1 MKSDNEGG
9 IFDKIKRWFNQSDE
23 PIFNA
28 STPTKD
34 DPDGWFE
41 DLCEWIDTIF
51 TFRNMAIAGVLICL
65 TVLVALWAFIPD
77 GSRVHVES
85 GQRVHMKI
93 RPGMDA
99 REIGRALEQEGV
111 IDSALRFRLLVKLY
125 GYGDQLKVGTYNFK
139 TGMTYNEV
147 FARLLEGEQEY
158 VSFTIPEGFTV
169 KDIAK
174 RLNEVGI
181 ADRDE
186 FLKSAEHF
194 MPYKYIEKRENTFY
208 PCEGFLFPD
217 TYTVESDV
225 EVNTLLN
232 LMAED
237 FDQRL
242 TPAMRRRA
250 RDLGLSIYDLVTLA
264 SIVEKECRFA
274 EDRPI
279 VAQVFFKRLKIGM
292 PLQTDAS
299 LQYLMDAPKEDV
311 TIADTEIESPYNTY
325 QHMGLTPGPIAN
337 PGMAAI
343 EAVLNPADTDYLYF
357 VADRLGHNHYSNT
370 YEEHLALV
378 NQYR

>member
-1 MKSDNEGG
+1 MKPDDGG
-9 IFDKIKRWFNQSDE
+9 SLLDKLKSWLGKLELSIPDSLNPYLEQIAEWFN
-23 PIFNA
+23 
-28 STPTKD
+28 
-34 DPDGWFE
+34 
-41 DLCEWIDTIF
+41 DLIDWLNDLMS
-51 TFRNMAIAGVLICL
+51 FRNIVIAAVAAVMLAAIG
-65 TVLVALWAFIPD
+65 LWAFLPD
-77 GSRVHVES
+77 GSKVDVEP

-99 REIGRALEQEGV
+99 REIGRALEREGV
-111 IDSALRFRLLVKLY
+111 IDSALRFRLLVKLH

-139 TGMTYNEV
+139 TGMTYDDV

-158 VSFTIPEGFTV
+158 VEFTIPEGFTV
-169 KDIAK
+169 KDIAR
-174 RLNEVGI
+174 RLEDVGI
-181 ADRDE
+181 ADDEE
-186 FLKSAEHF
+186 FLRAAEHF
-194 MPYKYIEKRENTFY
+194 APYYYMEKRANTFY

-225 EVNTLLN
+225 EVGTILN

-237 FDQRL
+237 FDERL
-242 TPAMRRRA
+242 TPTLRRRA
-250 RDLGLSIYDLVTLA
+250 QEVGLSIYDLITLA

-279 VAQVFFKRLKIGM
+279 VAQVFFKRLSIGM

-311 TIADTEIESPYNTY
+311 TIADTEVDSPYNTY
-325 QHMGLTPGPIAN
+325 QHFGLTPGPIAN

-357 VADRLGHNHYSNT
+357 VADRRGHNHYSNT
-370 YEEHLALV
+370 YEEHLELV

>member
-1 MKSDNEGG
+1 MRNDNEGG
-9 IFDKIKRWFNQSDE
+9 LFDKLKRWIEN
-23 PIFNA
+23 IKI
-28 STPTKD
+28 PTFGFENSSWFTDLTEWLD
-34 DPDGWFE
+34 DLFS
-41 DLCEWIDTIF
+41 L
-51 TFRNMAIAGVLICL
+51 RNLIIAGVVAFLIAA
-65 TVLVALWAFIPD
+65 VGLWAFMSD
-77 GSRVHVES
+77 GSGVDVEA

-111 IDSALRFRLLVKLY
+111 IDSALRFRLLVKLN

-139 TGMTYNEV
+139 TGMTYDEV
-147 FARLLEGEQEY
+147 FAKLLAGEQEY
-158 VSFTIPEGFTV
+158 IQLTIPEGFTV
-169 KDIAK
+169 KDIAR
-174 RLNEVGI
+174 RLEETGL
-181 ADRDE
+181 ADSDE
-186 FLKSAEHF
+186 FLKAAKDF
-194 MPYKYIEKRENTFY
+194 TPYSYMERHKETFY

-225 EVNTLLN
+225 PISTLMN
-232 LMAED
+232 MMVED

-242 TPAMRRRA
+242 TPALRRQA
-250 RDLGLSIYDLVTLA
+250 KDMGLSIYELITLA

-279 VAQVFFKRLKIGM
+279 VAQVFFKRLKVGM

-343 EAVLNPADTDYLYF
+343 KAVLNPADTDYLYF
-357 VADRLGHNHYSNT
+357 VADRLGHNHYSNS

-378 NQYR
+378 EQYR